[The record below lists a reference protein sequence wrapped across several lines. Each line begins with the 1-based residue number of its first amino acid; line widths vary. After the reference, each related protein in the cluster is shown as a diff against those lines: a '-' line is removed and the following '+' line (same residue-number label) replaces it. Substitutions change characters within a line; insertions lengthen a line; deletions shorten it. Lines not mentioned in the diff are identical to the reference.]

1 MYDTSYAGHI
11 IYQQR
16 VGELVREL
24 ELMRSHAE
32 RGQAPARPA
41 GQPLSA
47 WFRGIL
53 HLRRGAAAIA
63 GH

>member
-1 MYDTSYAGHI
+1 MYDTTYAGHI
-11 IYQQR
+11 IHQQR
-16 VGELVREL
+16 VAERAREL
-24 ELMRSHAE
+24 EFMRSHAE

-41 GQPLSA
+41 GRPLSA

-53 HLRRGAAAIA
+53 HHGGGAAAIA